1 MNDGIAD
8 IKDPNLFLQAME
20 GMDRAELQET
30 KRALERKLTDLNV
43 NIESLEQHSTDPVPL
58 PMLNARRHTKLKIVH
73 VDRVLKQFN
82 DRDREKAAVS
92 RWLVYRGGWYLSHGG
107 PAEWLVYD
115 LKEDPEAEMC
125 EAVRITA
132 EQWSEMEGTRKII
145 EPV

>member
-1 MNDGIAD
+1 MNDSIAD
-8 IKDPNLFLQAME
+8 LKDMPTFLQAMG
-20 GMDRAELQET
+20 GMTQAELKEV
-30 KRALERKLTDLNV
+30 KRTLERKLTDINL
-43 NIESLEQHSTDPVPL
+43 NIESLEQHSMDPIPV
-58 PMLNARRHTKLKIVH
+58 PMLNAQRYTKLKIQH

-92 RWLVYRGGWYLSHGG
+92 RWLVYRGEWYLSHGG

-132 EQWSEMEGTRKII
+132 EQWAEMEAKLTII
-145 EPV
+145 EPT